1 MKKSQFVTSLYQTA
15 IYLFLYIPIVILIIL
30 SFNNAKFS
38 MVWHGASLQW
48 YQQLFADSDIWE
60 AALHSLLVGT
70 ISATIATT
78 VGTLGAV
85 SLYRYRFF
93 GRKILYGLV
102 FILIVAPDIVTGVSL
117 LTVYSLINF
126 PMGFWS
132 LLLAHATFSI
142 PFAMI
147 TVYSRLISLDEN
159 IFEAAK
165 DLGATDWTIFFNIM
179 LPLLKPALLA
189 GWLLCFTLSLDDVII
204 SYFVTGPDFQILP
217 LQIYSMVRS
226 GINPEVNALCAVL
239 FAVTLLFVIVIQLLM
254 RGKKS

>member
-1 MKKSQFVTSLYQTA
+1 MKKRHLITPIYQTA
-15 IYLFLYIPIVILIIL
+15 IYLFLYTPIFILIVL

-48 YQQLFADSDIWE
+48 YQQLFDDSDIWV
-60 AALHSLLVGT
+60 AAWHSLLVGT
-70 ISATIATT
+70 LSATIATT
-78 VGTLGAV
+78 IGTLGAV

-93 GRKILYGLV
+93 GRKLLYGLI

-126 PMGFWS
+126 PLGFWS
-132 LLLAHATFSI
+132 LLLAHVTFSI

-147 TVYSRLISLDEN
+147 TVYSRLIGLDEN

-165 DLGATDWTIFFNIM
+165 DLGAKDWTIFFNIM
-179 LPLLKPALLA
+179 LPLLKSALLA
-189 GWLLCFTLSLDDVII
+189 SWLLCFTLSLDDVII

-226 GINPEVNALCAVL
+226 GINPEVNALCAIL
-239 FAVTLLFVIVIQLLM
+239 FAVTLLFVIIIQLIM
-254 RGKKS
+254 RKKKA